1 MEKLEFSVWF
11 RRARTSQF
19 SNMELPKIAIHG
31 MMKSI
36 KAKAKAHCDQLWKYS
51 DLCCN
56 YDPTLRPKFA
66 DLAENIGQGP
76 TIVFLLFDFYES

>member
-1 MEKLEFSVWF
+1 
-11 RRARTSQF
+11 
-19 SNMELPKIAIHG
+19 